1 MSDREMIE
9 ETKKDVPD
17 QMEPVIPEIP
27 AEKSGKEPEVE
38 AAEAA
43 STEPEVE
50 AAESAST
57 EPEVEAAEAA
67 STEPEVEA
75 AESASTEPEVEAA
88 EADSTEPEAKAAEA
102 DSTEL
107 EAKAADADGAEP
119 EAKAAEAD
127 ITEPEAEAAEADS
140 TEPEAKAAEA
150 DSAESETEGQRSRS
164 AGRRSGNRRE
174 KQQPAR
180 PKKEHQASQRENILR
195 LREIK
200 KKKAAMP
207 YMKILAA
214 GGAAVAVVAVVAVA
228 GTVIGNHRDTFSRG
242 MKVET
247 AAASL
252 ETTEAASESTGERN
266 IVLETTLSAEEIAS
280 KEYEK
285 TVQSIVDS
293 YANLGIAEV
302 SGYLNVR
309 KTPESFGEVIGKLPK
324 GGACEILDTSTDGW
338 YKISSGGVTGY
349 VSSQY
354 VYTGDEAKKLAAENV
369 AERAVID
376 ADKLNVRSEPK
387 ADANVVEQVF
397 KNERYDIRGQQDGWI
412 QISSGY
418 ISADYVTVKYALD
431 EAIKQDMRQT
441 VLSLYDNLGVSN
453 VSNYLNVRDN
463 PDEKKGKIIAKLPS
477 NAGCDILDT
486 STSGWYK
493 IRSGNITGYVKSEY
507 ILTGQQAKD
516 KALQVAKLMAI
527 SNTDGVNVRTEP
539 NTNSSIY
546 TQISNSERFLVA
558 DQQDGWVKIEIDDQ
572 DAYLSSDYVDVK
584 YGLEEAIKYTPVVE
598 VADTSSKNDSK
609 NSSKNNTKNNSGKKN
624 SGKKNSANDGA
635 AGSKSGSVSSKR
647 AQIANYAVQFV
658 GNRYV
663 YGGTSLTNGTDCS
676 GFTMSVMAKFGV
688 SLPHNSGAQSGSGKS
703 ITSSQMRP
711 GDLVFYSGSGGINHV
726 ALYIGNGQVCHA
738 SNARSGIKI
747 STWNYRTPA
756 KIVNVL
762 GD

>member
-1 MSDREMIE
+1 MIE

-27 AEKSGKEPEVE
+27 AEKSGKEPEAR
-38 AAEAA
+38 AAEADITEPEA
-43 STEPEVE
+43 KAAEADSTEPETK
-50 AAESAST
+50 AADADGA
-57 EPEVEAAEAA
+57 EPEAK
-67 STEPEVEA
+67 
-75 AESASTEPEVEAA
+75 AA

-174 KQQPAR
+174 KQQPVR

-207 YMKILAA
+207 YMKILTA

-397 KNERYDIRGQQDGWI
+397 KNERYDIKGQQDGWI

-609 NSSKNNTKNNSGKKN
+609 NSSKNN

-663 YGGTSLTNGTDCS
+663 YGGSSLTNGTDCS

-688 SLPHNSGAQSGSGKS
+688 SLPHNSGAQSGCGKS

>member
-1 MSDREMIE
+1 MME
-9 ETKKDVPD
+9 ETKKEDPVSVENAAQEDQITEVPAD
-17 QMEPVIPEIP
+17 ETVGQNAEQPSGGNTAEQSPQMQ
-27 AEKSGKEPEVE
+27 
-38 AAEAA
+38 
-43 STEPEVE
+43 TESVPQ
-50 AAESAST
+50 
-57 EPEVEAAEAA
+57 
-67 STEPEVEA
+67 
-75 AESASTEPEVEAA
+75 
-88 EADSTEPEAKAAEA
+88 EADQQPDDTAAQGQE
-102 DSTEL
+102 
-107 EAKAADADGAEP
+107 AEP
-119 EAKAAEAD
+119 ENEKSETLGADQAETAEAEH
-127 ITEPEAEAAEADS
+127 EPVHR
-140 TEPEAKAAEA
+140 TR
-150 DSAESETEGQRSRS
+150 SERSSGTHRSR
-164 AGRRSGNRRE
+164 
-174 KQQPAR
+174 QPER
-180 PKKEHQASQRENILR
+180 PKKDHQASQRDNILR

-214 GGAAVAVVAVVAVA
+214 GGTAVAIVAVVAVA
-228 GTVIGNHRDTFSRG
+228 GTMIKNHKDAFGG

-252 ETTEAASESTGERN
+252 ETTEAASESGEEKN
-266 IVLETTLSAEEIAS
+266 IVLETTLSAEEIES
-280 KEYEK
+280 KEFEK

-309 KTPESFGEVIGKLPK
+309 KTPESFGEVVGKLPK
-324 GGACEILDTSTDGW
+324 GGACEILDTSTEGW

-387 ADANVVEQVF
+387 AEADVVDQVF
-397 KNERYDIRGQQDGWI
+397 KNERYDIKSQQDGWI
-412 QISSGY
+412 QISDGY

-463 PDEKKGKIIAKLPS
+463 PDETKGKIIAKLPS

-486 STSGWYK
+486 STAGWLK

-598 VADTSSKNDSK
+598 VADTSNSKS
-609 NSSKNNTKNNSGKKN
+609 NTKNSTGKSSSSSKSSGKK
-624 SGKKNSANDGA
+624 SSANDGA

-688 SLPHNSGAQSGSGKS
+688 SLPHNSGSQAGSGKS

-738 SNARSGIKI
+738 SNAKSGIKI

>member
-1 MSDREMIE
+1 MIE

-17 QMEPVIPEIP
+17 QMEPAIPEIP
-27 AEKSGKEPEVE
+27 AEKSEKEPEI
-38 AAEAA
+38 
-43 STEPEVE
+43 
-50 AAESAST
+50 
-57 EPEVEAAEAA
+57 
-67 STEPEVEA
+67 
-75 AESASTEPEVEAA
+75 EAA

-102 DSTEL
+102 DNT
-107 EAKAADADGAEP
+107 EP
-119 EAKAAEAD
+119 EAK
-127 ITEPEAEAAEADS
+127 AAEADS

-150 DSAESETEGQRSRS
+150 DSAEPETEGQRSRS

-354 VYTGDEAKKLAAENV
+354 VYTGDEAKKLATENV

-397 KNERYDIRGQQDGWI
+397 KNERYDIKGQQDGWI

-609 NSSKNNTKNNSGKKN
+609 NSSKNN

>member
-1 MSDREMIE
+1 MSDREMME
-9 ETKKDVPD
+9 ETKKEDPVSVENAAQEDQITEVPAD
-17 QMEPVIPEIP
+17 ETVGQNAEQPSGGNTAEQSPQMQ
-27 AEKSGKEPEVE
+27 
-38 AAEAA
+38 
-43 STEPEVE
+43 TESVPQ
-50 AAESAST
+50 
-57 EPEVEAAEAA
+57 
-67 STEPEVEA
+67 
-75 AESASTEPEVEAA
+75 
-88 EADSTEPEAKAAEA
+88 EADQQPDDTAAQGQE
-102 DSTEL
+102 
-107 EAKAADADGAEP
+107 AEP
-119 EAKAAEAD
+119 ENEKSETLGADQAETAEAEH
-127 ITEPEAEAAEADS
+127 EPVHR
-140 TEPEAKAAEA
+140 TR
-150 DSAESETEGQRSRS
+150 SERSSGTHRSR
-164 AGRRSGNRRE
+164 
-174 KQQPAR
+174 QPER
-180 PKKEHQASQRENILR
+180 PKKDHQASQRDNILR

-214 GGAAVAVVAVVAVA
+214 GGTAVAIVAVVAVA
-228 GTVIGNHRDTFSRG
+228 GTMIKNHKDAFGG

-252 ETTEAASESTGERN
+252 ETTEAASESGEEKN
-266 IVLETTLSAEEIAS
+266 IVLETTLSAEEIES
-280 KEYEK
+280 KEFEK

-309 KTPESFGEVIGKLPK
+309 KTPESFGEVVGKLPK
-324 GGACEILDTSTDGW
+324 GGACEILDTSTEGW

-387 ADANVVEQVF
+387 ADADVVDQVF
-397 KNERYDIRGQQDGWI
+397 KNERYDIKSQQDGWI
-412 QISSGY
+412 QISDGY

-463 PDEKKGKIIAKLPS
+463 PDETKGKIIAKLPS

-486 STSGWYK
+486 STAGWLK

-584 YGLEEAIKYTPVVE
+584 YGLEEAIQYTPVVE
-598 VADTSSKNDSK
+598 VADTSNSKS
-609 NSSKNNTKNNSGKKN
+609 NTKNSTGKSSSSSKSSGKK
-624 SGKKNSANDGA
+624 SSANDGA

-688 SLPHNSGAQSGSGKS
+688 SLPHNSGSQAGSGKS

-738 SNARSGIKI
+738 SNAKSGIKI

>member
-1 MSDREMIE
+1 MSDREMME
-9 ETKKDVPD
+9 ETKKEDPVSVENAAQED
-17 QMEPVIPEIP
+17 QMTEVP
-27 AEKSGKEPEVE
+27 ADETVGQNAEQPSGGNT
-38 AAEAA
+38 AEQ
-43 STEPEVE
+43 SPQMQTESVPQ
-50 AAESAST
+50 
-57 EPEVEAAEAA
+57 
-67 STEPEVEA
+67 
-75 AESASTEPEVEAA
+75 
-88 EADSTEPEAKAAEA
+88 EADQQPDDTAAQGQE
-102 DSTEL
+102 
-107 EAKAADADGAEP
+107 AEP
-119 EAKAAEAD
+119 ENEKSETLGADQAETAEAEH
-127 ITEPEAEAAEADS
+127 EPVHR
-140 TEPEAKAAEA
+140 TR
-150 DSAESETEGQRSRS
+150 SERSSGTHRSR
-164 AGRRSGNRRE
+164 
-174 KQQPAR
+174 QPER
-180 PKKEHQASQRENILR
+180 PKKDHQASQRDNILR

-214 GGAAVAVVAVVAVA
+214 GGTAVAIVAVVAVA
-228 GTVIGNHRDTFSRG
+228 GTMIKNHKDAFGG

-252 ETTEAASESTGERN
+252 ETTEAASESGEEKN
-266 IVLETTLSAEEIAS
+266 IVLETTLSAEEIES
-280 KEYEK
+280 KEFEK

-309 KTPESFGEVIGKLPK
+309 KTPESFGEVVGKLPK
-324 GGACEILDTSTDGW
+324 GGACEILDTSTEGW

-387 ADANVVEQVF
+387 ADADVVDQVF
-397 KNERYDIRGQQDGWI
+397 KNERYDIKSQQDGWI
-412 QISSGY
+412 QISDGY

-463 PDEKKGKIIAKLPS
+463 PDETKGKIIAKLPS

-486 STSGWYK
+486 STAGWLK

-598 VADTSSKNDSK
+598 VADTSNSKS
-609 NSSKNNTKNNSGKKN
+609 NTKNSTGKSSSSSKSSGKK
-624 SGKKNSANDGA
+624 SSANDGA

-738 SNARSGIKI
+738 SNAKSGIKI

>member
-1 MSDREMIE
+1 MSDREMME
-9 ETKKDVPD
+9 ETKKEDPVSVENAAQEDQITEVPADETVGQNAEQPSGGNTAEQSPQMQTESVPQEAD
-17 QMEPVIPEIP
+17 QQPDDT
-27 AEKSGKEPEVE
+27 
-38 AAEAA
+38 AAQGQE
-43 STEPEVE
+43 TEPENE
-50 AAESAST
+50 KSETLGADQAET
-57 EPEVEAAEAA
+57 AEAEH
-67 STEPEVEA
+67 EPVHR
-75 AESASTEPEVEAA
+75 TR
-88 EADSTEPEAKAAEA
+88 
-102 DSTEL
+102 
-107 EAKAADADGAEP
+107 
-119 EAKAAEAD
+119 
-127 ITEPEAEAAEADS
+127 
-140 TEPEAKAAEA
+140 
-150 DSAESETEGQRSRS
+150 SERSSGTHRSR
-164 AGRRSGNRRE
+164 
-174 KQQPAR
+174 QPER
-180 PKKEHQASQRENILR
+180 PKKDHQASQRDNILR

-214 GGAAVAVVAVVAVA
+214 GGTAVAIVAVVAVA
-228 GTVIGNHRDTFSRG
+228 GTMIKNHKDAFGG

-252 ETTEAASESTGERN
+252 ETTEAASESGEEKN
-266 IVLETTLSAEEIAS
+266 IVLETTLSAEEIES
-280 KEYEK
+280 KEFEK

-309 KTPESFGEVIGKLPK
+309 KTPESFGEVVGKLPK
-324 GGACEILDTSTDGW
+324 GGACEILDTSTEGW

-369 AERAVID
+369 VERAVID

-387 ADANVVEQVF
+387 ADADVVDQVF
-397 KNERYDIRGQQDGWI
+397 KNERYDIKSQQDGWI
-412 QISSGY
+412 QISDGY

-463 PDEKKGKIIAKLPS
+463 PDETKGKIIAKLPS

-486 STSGWYK
+486 STAGWLK

-598 VADTSSKNDSK
+598 VADTSNSKS
-609 NSSKNNTKNNSGKKN
+609 NTKNSTGKSSPSSKSSGKK
-624 SGKKNSANDGA
+624 SSANDGA

-688 SLPHNSGAQSGSGKS
+688 SLPHNSGSQAGSGKS

-738 SNARSGIKI
+738 SNAKSGIKI

>member
-1 MSDREMIE
+1 MME
-9 ETKKDVPD
+9 ETKKEDPVSVENAAQEDQITEVPAD
-17 QMEPVIPEIP
+17 ETVGQNAEQPSGGNTAEQSPQMQ
-27 AEKSGKEPEVE
+27 
-38 AAEAA
+38 
-43 STEPEVE
+43 TESVPQ
-50 AAESAST
+50 
-57 EPEVEAAEAA
+57 
-67 STEPEVEA
+67 
-75 AESASTEPEVEAA
+75 
-88 EADSTEPEAKAAEA
+88 EADQQPDDTAAQGQE
-102 DSTEL
+102 
-107 EAKAADADGAEP
+107 AEP
-119 EAKAAEAD
+119 ENEKSETLGADQAETAEAEH
-127 ITEPEAEAAEADS
+127 EPVHR
-140 TEPEAKAAEA
+140 TR
-150 DSAESETEGQRSRS
+150 SERSSGTHRSR
-164 AGRRSGNRRE
+164 
-174 KQQPAR
+174 QPER
-180 PKKEHQASQRENILR
+180 PKKDHQASQRDNILR

-214 GGAAVAVVAVVAVA
+214 GGTAVAIVAVVAVA
-228 GTVIGNHRDTFSRG
+228 GTMIKNHKDAFGG

-252 ETTEAASESTGERN
+252 ETTEAASESGEEKN
-266 IVLETTLSAEEIAS
+266 IVLETTLSAEEIES
-280 KEYEK
+280 KEFEK

-309 KTPESFGEVIGKLPK
+309 KTPESFGEVVGKLPK
-324 GGACEILDTSTDGW
+324 GGACEILDTSTEGW

-387 ADANVVEQVF
+387 ADADVVDQVF
-397 KNERYDIRGQQDGWI
+397 KNERYDIKSQQDGWI
-412 QISSGY
+412 QVSDGY

-463 PDEKKGKIIAKLPS
+463 PDETKGKIIAKLPS

-486 STSGWYK
+486 STAGWLK

-558 DQQDGWVKIEIDDQ
+558 DQQDGWVKIEIDHQ

-598 VADTSSKNDSK
+598 VADTSNSKS
-609 NSSKNNTKNNSGKKN
+609 NTKNSTGKSSSSSKSSGKK
-624 SGKKNSANDGA
+624 SSANDGA

-688 SLPHNSGAQSGSGKS
+688 SLPHNSVSQAGSGKS

-738 SNARSGIKI
+738 SNAKSGIKI

>member
-1 MSDREMIE
+1 MSDREMME
-9 ETKKDVPD
+9 ETKKEDPVSVENAAQEDQITEVPAD
-17 QMEPVIPEIP
+17 ETVGQNEEQPSGGNTAEQSPQMQ
-27 AEKSGKEPEVE
+27 
-38 AAEAA
+38 
-43 STEPEVE
+43 TESVPQ
-50 AAESAST
+50 
-57 EPEVEAAEAA
+57 
-67 STEPEVEA
+67 
-75 AESASTEPEVEAA
+75 
-88 EADSTEPEAKAAEA
+88 EADQQPDDTAAQGQE
-102 DSTEL
+102 
-107 EAKAADADGAEP
+107 AEP
-119 EAKAAEAD
+119 ENEKSETLGADQAETAEAEH
-127 ITEPEAEAAEADS
+127 EPVHR
-140 TEPEAKAAEA
+140 TR
-150 DSAESETEGQRSRS
+150 SERSSGTHRSR
-164 AGRRSGNRRE
+164 
-174 KQQPAR
+174 QPER
-180 PKKEHQASQRENILR
+180 PKKDHQASQRDNILR

-214 GGAAVAVVAVVAVA
+214 GGTAVAIVAVVAVA
-228 GTVIGNHRDTFSRG
+228 GTMIKNHKDMFGG

-252 ETTEAASESTGERN
+252 ETTEAASESGEEKN
-266 IVLETTLSAEEIAS
+266 IVLETTLSAEEIES
-280 KEYEK
+280 KEFEK

-309 KTPESFGEVIGKLPK
+309 KTPESFGEVVGKLPK
-324 GGACEILDTSTDGW
+324 GGACEILDTSTEGW

-387 ADANVVEQVF
+387 ADADVVDQVF
-397 KNERYDIRGQQDGWI
+397 KNERYDIKSQQDGWI
-412 QISSGY
+412 QISDGY

-463 PDEKKGKIIAKLPS
+463 PDETKGKIIAKLPS

-486 STSGWYK
+486 STAGWLK

-598 VADTSSKNDSK
+598 VADTSNSKS
-609 NSSKNNTKNNSGKKN
+609 NTKNSTGKSSSSSKSSGKK
-624 SGKKNSANDGA
+624 SSANDGA

-738 SNARSGIKI
+738 SNAKSGIKI

>member
-27 AEKSGKEPEVE
+27 AEKSEK
-38 AAEAA
+38 
-43 STEPEVE
+43 EPEVE

-67 STEPEVEA
+67 STEPE
-75 AESASTEPEVEAA
+75 T
-88 EADSTEPEAKAAEA
+88 
-102 DSTEL
+102 
-107 EAKAADADGAEP
+107 KAADADGAEP
-119 EAKAAEAD
+119 EAKAAEAANTEPEAEAAEADNTEPEAEAAEADSAEPEAKAAEAD
-127 ITEPEAEAAEADS
+127 ITEPEAKAAEADS

-150 DSAESETEGQRSRS
+150 DSAESETEEQRSRS
-164 AGRRSGNRRE
+164 AGRRFGNRRE
-174 KQQPAR
+174 KQQPVR

-397 KNERYDIRGQQDGWI
+397 KNERYDIKGQQDGWI

-688 SLPHNSGAQSGSGKS
+688 SLPHNSGAQSGCGKS

>member
-1 MSDREMIE
+1 MME
-9 ETKKDVPD
+9 ETKKEDPVSVENAAQEDQITEVPAD
-17 QMEPVIPEIP
+17 ETVGQNAEQPSGGNTAEQSPQMQ
-27 AEKSGKEPEVE
+27 
-38 AAEAA
+38 
-43 STEPEVE
+43 TESVPQ
-50 AAESAST
+50 
-57 EPEVEAAEAA
+57 
-67 STEPEVEA
+67 
-75 AESASTEPEVEAA
+75 
-88 EADSTEPEAKAAEA
+88 EADQQPDDTAAQGQE
-102 DSTEL
+102 
-107 EAKAADADGAEP
+107 AEP
-119 EAKAAEAD
+119 ENEKSETLGADQAETAEAEH
-127 ITEPEAEAAEADS
+127 EPVHR
-140 TEPEAKAAEA
+140 TR
-150 DSAESETEGQRSRS
+150 SERSSGTHRSR
-164 AGRRSGNRRE
+164 
-174 KQQPAR
+174 QPER
-180 PKKEHQASQRENILR
+180 PKKDHQASQRDNILR

-214 GGAAVAVVAVVAVA
+214 GGTAVAIVAVVAVA
-228 GTVIGNHRDTFSRG
+228 GTMIKNHKDAFGG

-252 ETTEAASESTGERN
+252 ETTEAASESGEEKN
-266 IVLETTLSAEEIAS
+266 IVLETTLSAEEIES
-280 KEYEK
+280 KEFEK

-309 KTPESFGEVIGKLPK
+309 KTPESFGEVVGKLPK
-324 GGACEILDTSTDGW
+324 GGACEILDTSTEGW

-387 ADANVVEQVF
+387 ADADVVDQVF
-397 KNERYDIRGQQDGWI
+397 KNERYDIKSQQDGWI
-412 QISSGY
+412 QISDGY

-463 PDEKKGKIIAKLPS
+463 PDETKGKIIAKLPS

-486 STSGWYK
+486 STAGWLK

-598 VADTSSKNDSK
+598 VADTSNSKS
-609 NSSKNNTKNNSGKKN
+609 NTKNSTGKSRSSSKSSGKK
-624 SGKKNSANDGA
+624 SSANDGA

-688 SLPHNSGAQSGSGKS
+688 SLPHNSGSQAGSGKS

-738 SNARSGIKI
+738 SNAKSGIKI

>member
-1 MSDREMIE
+1 MIE

-27 AEKSGKEPEVE
+27 AEKSEKEPEVE
-38 AAEAA
+38 AAEADI
-43 STEPEVE
+43 TEPE
-50 AAESAST
+50 SK
-57 EPEVEAAEAA
+57 
-67 STEPEVEA
+67 
-75 AESASTEPEVEAA
+75 AA
-88 EADSTEPEAKAAEA
+88 EADSTEPESKAAEA
-102 DSTEL
+102 DN
-107 EAKAADADGAEP
+107 
-119 EAKAAEAD
+119 
-127 ITEPEAEAAEADS
+127 TEPEAEAAEADS

-174 KQQPAR
+174 KQQPVR

-397 KNERYDIRGQQDGWI
+397 KNERYDIKGQQDGWI

-609 NSSKNNTKNNSGKKN
+609 NSSKNN

>member
-50 AAESAST
+50 AAE
-57 EPEVEAAEAA
+57 AA
-67 STEPEVEA
+67 STEPETKA
-75 AESASTEPEVEAA
+75 AD
-88 EADSTEPEAKAAEA
+88 ADGAEPEAKAAEVANTEPEAEAAEADNTEPEAEAAEA
-102 DSTEL
+102 DS
-107 EAKAADADGAEP
+107 AEP

-127 ITEPEAEAAEADS
+127 ITEPEAKAAEADS
-140 TEPEAKAAEA
+140 TEPETKAAEA
-150 DSAESETEGQRSRS
+150 DSAESETEEQRSRS
-164 AGRRSGNRRE
+164 AGRRFGNRRE
-174 KQQPAR
+174 KQQPVR

-354 VYTGDEAKKLAAENV
+354 VYTGDEAKKLVAENV

-609 NSSKNNTKNNSGKKN
+609 NSSKNN

>member
-1 MSDREMIE
+1 MSDREMME
-9 ETKKDVPD
+9 ETKKEDPVSVENAAQEDQITEVPADETVGQNAEQPSGGNTAEQSPQMQTESVPQEAD
-17 QMEPVIPEIP
+17 QQPDDT
-27 AEKSGKEPEVE
+27 
-38 AAEAA
+38 AAQGQE
-43 STEPEVE
+43 TEPENE
-50 AAESAST
+50 KSETLGADQAET
-57 EPEVEAAEAA
+57 AEAEH
-67 STEPEVEA
+67 EPVHR
-75 AESASTEPEVEAA
+75 TR
-88 EADSTEPEAKAAEA
+88 
-102 DSTEL
+102 
-107 EAKAADADGAEP
+107 
-119 EAKAAEAD
+119 
-127 ITEPEAEAAEADS
+127 
-140 TEPEAKAAEA
+140 
-150 DSAESETEGQRSRS
+150 SERSSGTHRSR
-164 AGRRSGNRRE
+164 
-174 KQQPAR
+174 QPER
-180 PKKEHQASQRENILR
+180 PKKDHQASQRDNILR

-214 GGAAVAVVAVVAVA
+214 GGTAVAIVAVVAVA
-228 GTVIGNHRDTFSRG
+228 GTMIKNHKDAFGG

-252 ETTEAASESTGERN
+252 ETTEAASESGEEKN
-266 IVLETTLSAEEIAS
+266 IVLETTLSAEEIES
-280 KEYEK
+280 KEFEK

-309 KTPESFGEVIGKLPK
+309 KTPESFGEVVGKLPK
-324 GGACEILDTSTDGW
+324 GGACEILDTSTEGW

-387 ADANVVEQVF
+387 ADADVVDQVF
-397 KNERYDIRGQQDGWI
+397 KNERYDIKSQQDSWI
-412 QISSGY
+412 QISDGY

-463 PDEKKGKIIAKLPS
+463 PDETKGKIIAKLPS

-486 STSGWYK
+486 STAGWLK

-598 VADTSSKNDSK
+598 VADTSNSKS
-609 NSSKNNTKNNSGKKN
+609 NTKNSTGKSSPSSKSSGKK
-624 SGKKNSANDGA
+624 SSANDGA

-688 SLPHNSGAQSGSGKS
+688 SLPHNSGSQAGSGKS

-738 SNARSGIKI
+738 SNAKSGIKI

>member
-1 MSDREMIE
+1 MME
-9 ETKKDVPD
+9 ETEKEDPVSVENAAQEDQITEVPADETVGQNAEQPSGGNTAEQSPQMQTESVPQEAD
-17 QMEPVIPEIP
+17 QQPDDT
-27 AEKSGKEPEVE
+27 
-38 AAEAA
+38 AAQGQE
-43 STEPEVE
+43 TEPENE
-50 AAESAST
+50 KSETLGADQAET
-57 EPEVEAAEAA
+57 AEAEH
-67 STEPEVEA
+67 EPVHR
-75 AESASTEPEVEAA
+75 TR
-88 EADSTEPEAKAAEA
+88 
-102 DSTEL
+102 
-107 EAKAADADGAEP
+107 
-119 EAKAAEAD
+119 
-127 ITEPEAEAAEADS
+127 
-140 TEPEAKAAEA
+140 
-150 DSAESETEGQRSRS
+150 SERSSGTHRSR
-164 AGRRSGNRRE
+164 
-174 KQQPAR
+174 QPER
-180 PKKEHQASQRENILR
+180 PKKDHQASQRDNILR

-214 GGAAVAVVAVVAVA
+214 GGTAVAIVAVVAVA
-228 GTVIGNHRDTFSRG
+228 GTMIKNHKDAFGG

-252 ETTEAASESTGERN
+252 ETTEAASESGEEKN
-266 IVLETTLSAEEIAS
+266 IVLETTLSAEEIES
-280 KEYEK
+280 KEFEK

-309 KTPESFGEVIGKLPK
+309 KTPESFGEVVGKLPK
-324 GGACEILDTSTDGW
+324 GGACEILDTSTEGW

-387 ADANVVEQVF
+387 ADADVVDQVF
-397 KNERYDIRGQQDGWI
+397 KNERYDIKSQQDGWI
-412 QISSGY
+412 QISDGY

-463 PDEKKGKIIAKLPS
+463 PDETKGKIIAKLPS

-486 STSGWYK
+486 STAGWLK

-598 VADTSSKNDSK
+598 VADTSNSKS
-609 NSSKNNTKNNSGKKN
+609 NTKNSTGKSSSSSKSSGKK
-624 SGKKNSANDGA
+624 SSANDGA

-688 SLPHNSGAQSGSGKS
+688 SLPHNSGSQAGSGKS

-738 SNARSGIKI
+738 SNAKSGIKI

>member
-27 AEKSGKEPEVE
+27 AEKSEK
-38 AAEAA
+38 
-43 STEPEVE
+43 
-50 AAESAST
+50 
-57 EPEVEAAEAA
+57 
-67 STEPEVEA
+67 
-75 AESASTEPEVEAA
+75 EPEVEAA

-102 DSTEL
+102 D
-107 EAKAADADGAEP
+107 GAEP

-127 ITEPEAEAAEADS
+127 STEPEAKAAEADSTEPEAEAAEAANTEPEAEAAEADS
-140 TEPEAKAAEA
+140 TESEAKAAEAASTEPEAEAAEA

-174 KQQPAR
+174 KQQPVR

-242 MKVET
+242 MKIET

-252 ETTEAASESTGERN
+252 ETTEAASESSGERN

-309 KTPESFGEVIGKLPK
+309 KTPESFGEVTGKLPK

-354 VYTGDEAKKLAAENV
+354 VYTGDEAKKLAAKNV

-397 KNERYDIRGQQDGWI
+397 KNERYDIKGQQDGWI

-598 VADTSSKNDSK
+598 VADNSSKNDSK
-609 NSSKNNTKNNSGKKN
+609 SNSKNNTKNNSGKKN

-711 GDLVFYSGSGGINHV
+711 GDLIFYSGSGGINHV

>member
-1 MSDREMIE
+1 MME
-9 ETKKDVPD
+9 ETKKEDPVSVENAAQEDQITEVPAD
-17 QMEPVIPEIP
+17 ETVGQNAEQPSGGNTAEQSPQMQ
-27 AEKSGKEPEVE
+27 
-38 AAEAA
+38 
-43 STEPEVE
+43 TESVPQ
-50 AAESAST
+50 
-57 EPEVEAAEAA
+57 
-67 STEPEVEA
+67 
-75 AESASTEPEVEAA
+75 
-88 EADSTEPEAKAAEA
+88 EADQQPDDTAAQGQE
-102 DSTEL
+102 
-107 EAKAADADGAEP
+107 AEP
-119 EAKAAEAD
+119 ENEKSETLGADQAETAEAEH
-127 ITEPEAEAAEADS
+127 EPVHR
-140 TEPEAKAAEA
+140 TR
-150 DSAESETEGQRSRS
+150 SERSSGTHRSR
-164 AGRRSGNRRE
+164 
-174 KQQPAR
+174 QPER
-180 PKKEHQASQRENILR
+180 PKKDHQASQRDNILR

-214 GGAAVAVVAVVAVA
+214 GGTAVAIVAVVAVA
-228 GTVIGNHRDTFSRG
+228 GTMIKNHKDAFGG

-252 ETTEAASESTGERN
+252 ETTEAASESGEEKN
-266 IVLETTLSAEEIAS
+266 IVLETTLSAEEIES
-280 KEYEK
+280 KEFEK

-309 KTPESFGEVIGKLPK
+309 KTPESFGEVVGKLPK
-324 GGACEILDTSTDGW
+324 GGACEILDTSTEGW

-387 ADANVVEQVF
+387 ADADVVDQVF
-397 KNERYDIRGQQDGWI
+397 KNERYDIKSQQDGWI
-412 QISSGY
+412 QISDGY

-463 PDEKKGKIIAKLPS
+463 PDETKGKIIAKLPS

-486 STSGWYK
+486 STAGWLK

-598 VADTSSKNDSK
+598 VADPSHSKS
-609 NSSKNNTKNNSGKKN
+609 NTKNSTGKSSSSSKSSGKK
-624 SGKKNSANDGA
+624 SSANDGA

-738 SNARSGIKI
+738 SNAKSGIKI

>member
-1 MSDREMIE
+1 MME
-9 ETKKDVPD
+9 ETEKEDPVSVENAAQEDQITEVPAD
-17 QMEPVIPEIP
+17 ETVGQNEEQPSGGNTAEQSPQMQ
-27 AEKSGKEPEVE
+27 
-38 AAEAA
+38 
-43 STEPEVE
+43 TESVPQ
-50 AAESAST
+50 
-57 EPEVEAAEAA
+57 
-67 STEPEVEA
+67 
-75 AESASTEPEVEAA
+75 
-88 EADSTEPEAKAAEA
+88 EADQQPDDTAAQGQEA
-102 DSTEL
+102 DQQPDDT
-107 EAKAADADGAEP
+107 AAQGQEAEP
-119 EAKAAEAD
+119 ENEKSETLGADQAETAEAEH
-127 ITEPEAEAAEADS
+127 EPVHR
-140 TEPEAKAAEA
+140 TR
-150 DSAESETEGQRSRS
+150 SERSSGTHRSR
-164 AGRRSGNRRE
+164 
-174 KQQPAR
+174 QPER
-180 PKKEHQASQRENILR
+180 PKKDHQASQRDNILR

-214 GGAAVAVVAVVAVA
+214 GGTAVAIVAVVAVA
-228 GTVIGNHRDTFSRG
+228 GTMIKNHKDMFGG

-252 ETTEAASESTGERN
+252 ETTEAASESGEEKN
-266 IVLETTLSAEEIAS
+266 IVLETTLSAEEIES
-280 KEYEK
+280 KEFEK

-309 KTPESFGEVIGKLPK
+309 KTPESFGEVVGKLPK
-324 GGACEILDTSTDGW
+324 GGACEILDTSTEGW

-354 VYTGDEAKKLAAENV
+354 VYTGDEAKKMAAENV

-387 ADANVVEQVF
+387 ADADVVDQVF
-397 KNERYDIRGQQDGWI
+397 KNERYDIKSQQDGWI
-412 QISSGY
+412 QISDGY

-463 PDEKKGKIIAKLPS
+463 PDETKGKIIAKLPS

-486 STSGWYK
+486 STAGWLK

-598 VADTSSKNDSK
+598 VADTSNSKS
-609 NSSKNNTKNNSGKKN
+609 NTKNSTGKSSSSSKSSGKK
-624 SGKKNSANDGA
+624 SSANDGA

-738 SNARSGIKI
+738 SNAKSGIKI

>member
-1 MSDREMIE
+1 MME
-9 ETKKDVPD
+9 ETEKEDPVSVENAAQEDQITEVPADETVGQNAEQPSGGNTAEQSPQMQTESVPQEAD
-17 QMEPVIPEIP
+17 QQPDDT
-27 AEKSGKEPEVE
+27 
-38 AAEAA
+38 AAQGQE
-43 STEPEVE
+43 TEPENE
-50 AAESAST
+50 KSETLGADQAET
-57 EPEVEAAEAA
+57 AEAEH
-67 STEPEVEA
+67 EPVHR
-75 AESASTEPEVEAA
+75 TR
-88 EADSTEPEAKAAEA
+88 
-102 DSTEL
+102 
-107 EAKAADADGAEP
+107 
-119 EAKAAEAD
+119 
-127 ITEPEAEAAEADS
+127 
-140 TEPEAKAAEA
+140 
-150 DSAESETEGQRSRS
+150 SERSSGTHRSR
-164 AGRRSGNRRE
+164 
-174 KQQPAR
+174 QPER
-180 PKKEHQASQRENILR
+180 PKKDHQASQRDNILR

-214 GGAAVAVVAVVAVA
+214 GGTAVAIVAVVAVA
-228 GTVIGNHRDTFSRG
+228 GTMIKNHKGTFGG

-252 ETTEAASESTGERN
+252 ETTEAASESGEEKN
-266 IVLETTLSAEEIAS
+266 IVLETTLSAEEIES
-280 KEYEK
+280 KEFEK

-309 KTPESFGEVIGKLPK
+309 KTPESFGEVVGKLPK
-324 GGACEILDTSTDGW
+324 GGACEILDTSTEGW

-387 ADANVVEQVF
+387 ADADVVDQVF
-397 KNERYDIRGQQDGWI
+397 KNERYDIKSQQDGWI
-412 QISSGY
+412 QISDGY

-463 PDEKKGKIIAKLPS
+463 PDETKGKIIAKLPS

-486 STSGWYK
+486 STAGWLK

-598 VADTSSKNDSK
+598 VADTSNSKS
-609 NSSKNNTKNNSGKKN
+609 NTKNSTGKSSSSSKSSGKK
-624 SGKKNSANDGA
+624 SSANDGA

-738 SNARSGIKI
+738 SNAKSGIKI

>member
-1 MSDREMIE
+1 MME
-9 ETKKDVPD
+9 ETKKEDPVSVENAAQEDQITEVPAD
-17 QMEPVIPEIP
+17 ETVGQNEEQPSGGNTAEQSPQMQ
-27 AEKSGKEPEVE
+27 
-38 AAEAA
+38 
-43 STEPEVE
+43 TESVPQ
-50 AAESAST
+50 
-57 EPEVEAAEAA
+57 
-67 STEPEVEA
+67 
-75 AESASTEPEVEAA
+75 
-88 EADSTEPEAKAAEA
+88 EADQQPDDTAAQGQE
-102 DSTEL
+102 
-107 EAKAADADGAEP
+107 AEP
-119 EAKAAEAD
+119 ENEKSETLGADQAETAEAEH
-127 ITEPEAEAAEADS
+127 EPVHR
-140 TEPEAKAAEA
+140 TR
-150 DSAESETEGQRSRS
+150 SERSSGTHRSR
-164 AGRRSGNRRE
+164 
-174 KQQPAR
+174 QPER
-180 PKKEHQASQRENILR
+180 PKKDHQASQRDNILR

-214 GGAAVAVVAVVAVA
+214 GGTAVAIVAVVAVA
-228 GTVIGNHRDTFSRG
+228 GTMIKNHKDMFGG

-252 ETTEAASESTGERN
+252 ETTEAASESGEEKN
-266 IVLETTLSAEEIAS
+266 IVLETTLSAEEIES
-280 KEYEK
+280 KEFEK

-309 KTPESFGEVIGKLPK
+309 KTPESFGEVVGKLPK
-324 GGACEILDTSTDGW
+324 GGACEILDTSTEGW

-387 ADANVVEQVF
+387 ADADVVDQVF
-397 KNERYDIRGQQDGWI
+397 KNERYDIKSQQDGWI
-412 QISSGY
+412 QISDGY

-463 PDEKKGKIIAKLPS
+463 PDETKGKIIAKLPS

-486 STSGWYK
+486 STAGWLK

-598 VADTSSKNDSK
+598 VADTSNSKS
-609 NSSKNNTKNNSGKKN
+609 NTKNSTGKSSSSSKSSGKK
-624 SGKKNSANDGA
+624 SSANDGA

-738 SNARSGIKI
+738 SNAKSGIKI

>member
-1 MSDREMIE
+1 MSDREMME
-9 ETKKDVPD
+9 ETEKEDPVSVENAAQEDQITEVPADETVGQNTEQPSGGNTAEQSPQMQTESVPQEAD
-17 QMEPVIPEIP
+17 QQPDDT
-27 AEKSGKEPEVE
+27 
-38 AAEAA
+38 AAQGQE
-43 STEPEVE
+43 TEPENE
-50 AAESAST
+50 KSETLGADQAET
-57 EPEVEAAEAA
+57 AEAEH
-67 STEPEVEA
+67 EPVHR
-75 AESASTEPEVEAA
+75 TR
-88 EADSTEPEAKAAEA
+88 
-102 DSTEL
+102 
-107 EAKAADADGAEP
+107 
-119 EAKAAEAD
+119 
-127 ITEPEAEAAEADS
+127 
-140 TEPEAKAAEA
+140 
-150 DSAESETEGQRSRS
+150 SERSSGTHRSR
-164 AGRRSGNRRE
+164 
-174 KQQPAR
+174 QPER
-180 PKKEHQASQRENILR
+180 PKKDHQASQRDNILR

-214 GGAAVAVVAVVAVA
+214 GGTAVAIVAVVAVA
-228 GTVIGNHRDTFSRG
+228 GTMIKNHKGTFGG

-252 ETTEAASESTGERN
+252 ETTEAASESGEEKN
-266 IVLETTLSAEEIAS
+266 IVLETTLSAEEIES
-280 KEYEK
+280 KEFEK

-309 KTPESFGEVIGKLPK
+309 KTPESFGEVVGKLPK
-324 GGACEILDTSTDGW
+324 GGACEILDTSTEGW

-387 ADANVVEQVF
+387 ADADVVDQVF
-397 KNERYDIRGQQDGWI
+397 KNERHDIKSQQDGWI
-412 QISSGY
+412 QISDGY

-463 PDEKKGKIIAKLPS
+463 PDETKGKIIAKLPS

-486 STSGWYK
+486 STAGWLK

-598 VADTSSKNDSK
+598 VADTSNSKS
-609 NSSKNNTKNNSGKKN
+609 NTKNSTGKSSSSSKSSGKK
-624 SGKKNSANDGA
+624 SSANDGA

-738 SNARSGIKI
+738 SNAKSGIKI

>member
-9 ETKKDVPD
+9 ETKKDAPD

-27 AEKSGKEPEVE
+27 AEESGKEPEAR
-38 AAEAA
+38 AAEAN
-43 STEPEVE
+43 STEPEVK
-50 AAESAST
+50 AAEVRST
-57 EPEVEAAEAA
+57 ELEVKAAEND
-67 STEPEVEA
+67 STELENKV
-75 AESASTEPEVEAA
+75 V
-88 EADSTEPEAKAAEA
+88 EADSTEPE
-102 DSTEL
+102 T
-107 EAKAADADGAEP
+107 
-119 EAKAAEAD
+119 
-127 ITEPEAEAAEADS
+127 
-140 TEPEAKAAEA
+140 KAAEA

-174 KQQPAR
+174 KQQPVR

-397 KNERYDIRGQQDGWI
+397 KNERYDIKGQQDGWI

>member
-1 MSDREMIE
+1 MME
-9 ETKKDVPD
+9 ETKKEDPVSVENAAQEDQITEVPADETVGQNAEQPSGGNTAEQSPQMQTESVPQEAD
-17 QMEPVIPEIP
+17 QQPDDT
-27 AEKSGKEPEVE
+27 
-38 AAEAA
+38 AAQGQE
-43 STEPEVE
+43 TEPENE
-50 AAESAST
+50 KSETLGADQAET
-57 EPEVEAAEAA
+57 AEAEH
-67 STEPEVEA
+67 EPVHR
-75 AESASTEPEVEAA
+75 TR
-88 EADSTEPEAKAAEA
+88 
-102 DSTEL
+102 
-107 EAKAADADGAEP
+107 
-119 EAKAAEAD
+119 
-127 ITEPEAEAAEADS
+127 
-140 TEPEAKAAEA
+140 
-150 DSAESETEGQRSRS
+150 SERSSGTHRSR
-164 AGRRSGNRRE
+164 
-174 KQQPAR
+174 QPER
-180 PKKEHQASQRENILR
+180 PKKDHQASQRDNILR

-214 GGAAVAVVAVVAVA
+214 GGTAVAIVAVVAVA
-228 GTVIGNHRDTFSRG
+228 GTMIKNHKDAFGG

-252 ETTEAASESTGERN
+252 ETTEAASESGEEKN
-266 IVLETTLSAEEIAS
+266 IVLETTLSAEEIES
-280 KEYEK
+280 KEFEK

-309 KTPESFGEVIGKLPK
+309 KTPESFGEVVGKLPK
-324 GGACEILDTSTDGW
+324 GGACEILDTSTEGW

-387 ADANVVEQVF
+387 ADADVVDQVF
-397 KNERYDIRGQQDGWI
+397 KNERYDIKSQQDSWI
-412 QISSGY
+412 QISDGY

-463 PDEKKGKIIAKLPS
+463 PDETKGKIIAKLPS

-486 STSGWYK
+486 STAGWLK

-598 VADTSSKNDSK
+598 VADTSNSKS
-609 NSSKNNTKNNSGKKN
+609 NTKNSTGKSSPSSKSSGKK
-624 SGKKNSANDGA
+624 SSANDGA

-688 SLPHNSGAQSGSGKS
+688 SLPHNSGSQAGSGKS

-738 SNARSGIKI
+738 SNAKSGIKI

>member
-1 MSDREMIE
+1 MIE

-43 STEPEVE
+43 ITEPEAKAAEADSTEPE
-50 AAESAST
+50 A
-57 EPEVEAAEAA
+57 EAAEAA
-67 STEPEVEA
+67 ITEPEA
-75 AESASTEPEVEAA
+75 KAA

-102 DSTEL
+102 DN
-107 EAKAADADGAEP
+107 
-119 EAKAAEAD
+119 
-127 ITEPEAEAAEADS
+127 TEPEAEAAEADS

-174 KQQPAR
+174 KLQPVR

-324 GGACEILDTSTDGW
+324 SGACEILDTSTDGW

-609 NSSKNNTKNNSGKKN
+609 NSSKNN

>member
-1 MSDREMIE
+1 MIE

-17 QMEPVIPEIP
+17 QMEPVIPEIS
-27 AEKSGKEPEVE
+27 AEKSEKEPEVE
-38 AAEAA
+38 AAESA

-75 AESASTEPEVEAA
+75 AE
-88 EADSTEPEAKAAEA
+88 
-102 DSTEL
+102 
-107 EAKAADADGAEP
+107 
-119 EAKAAEAD
+119 AD
-127 ITEPEAEAAEADS
+127 ITEPEAK
-140 TEPEAKAAEA
+140 TAEA
-150 DSAESETEGQRSRS
+150 DSAESETEEQRSRS
-164 AGRRSGNRRE
+164 AGRRFGNRRE
-174 KQQPAR
+174 KQQPVR

-354 VYTGDEAKKLAAENV
+354 VYTGDEAKKLATENV

-609 NSSKNNTKNNSGKKN
+609 NSSKNN

>member
-27 AEKSGKEPEVE
+27 AEKSEKEPEIE

-43 STEPEVE
+43 STEPE
-50 AAESAST
+50 
-57 EPEVEAAEAA
+57 
-67 STEPEVEA
+67 
-75 AESASTEPEVEAA
+75 
-88 EADSTEPEAKAAEA
+88 AKAAEA
-102 DSTEL
+102 NST
-107 EAKAADADGAEP
+107 DP
-119 EAKAAEAD
+119 EAKTAEAD
-127 ITEPEAEAAEADS
+127 NTEPEAE
-140 TEPEAKAAEA
+140 AAEA

-174 KQQPAR
+174 KQQPVR

-354 VYTGDEAKKLAAENV
+354 VYTGDEAKKLAAKNV

-397 KNERYDIRGQQDGWI
+397 KNERYDIKGQQDGWI

>member
-1 MSDREMIE
+1 MSDREMME
-9 ETKKDVPD
+9 ETKKEDPVSVENAAQEDQITEVPAD
-17 QMEPVIPEIP
+17 ETVGQNAEQPSGGNTAEQSPQMQ
-27 AEKSGKEPEVE
+27 
-38 AAEAA
+38 
-43 STEPEVE
+43 TESVPQ
-50 AAESAST
+50 
-57 EPEVEAAEAA
+57 
-67 STEPEVEA
+67 
-75 AESASTEPEVEAA
+75 
-88 EADSTEPEAKAAEA
+88 EADQQPDDTAAQGQE
-102 DSTEL
+102 
-107 EAKAADADGAEP
+107 AEP
-119 EAKAAEAD
+119 ENEKSETLGADQAETAEAEH
-127 ITEPEAEAAEADS
+127 EPVHR
-140 TEPEAKAAEA
+140 TR
-150 DSAESETEGQRSRS
+150 SERSSGTHRSR
-164 AGRRSGNRRE
+164 
-174 KQQPAR
+174 QPER
-180 PKKEHQASQRENILR
+180 PKKDHQANQRDNILR

-214 GGAAVAVVAVVAVA
+214 GGAAVAIVAVVAVA
-228 GTVIGNHRDTFSRG
+228 GTMIKNHKDAFGG

-252 ETTEAASESTGERN
+252 ETTEAASESGEEKN
-266 IVLETTLSAEEIAS
+266 IVLETTLSAEEIES
-280 KEYEK
+280 KEFEK

-309 KTPESFGEVIGKLPK
+309 KTPESFGEVVGKLPK
-324 GGACEILDTSTDGW
+324 GGACEILDTSTEGW

-387 ADANVVEQVF
+387 ADADVVDQIF
-397 KNERYDIRGQQDGWI
+397 KNERYDIKSQQDGWI
-412 QISSGY
+412 QISDGY

-463 PDEKKGKIIAKLPS
+463 PDETKGKIIAKLPS

-486 STSGWYK
+486 STAGWLK

-598 VADTSSKNDSK
+598 VADTSNSKS
-609 NSSKNNTKNNSGKKN
+609 NTKNSTGKSSSSSKSSGKK
-624 SGKKNSANDGA
+624 SSANDGA

-688 SLPHNSGAQSGSGKS
+688 SLPHNSGSQAGSGKS

-738 SNARSGIKI
+738 SNAKSGIKI

>member
-1 MSDREMIE
+1 MME
-9 ETKKDVPD
+9 ETKKEDPVSVENAAQEDQITEVPAD
-17 QMEPVIPEIP
+17 ETVGQNAEQPSGGNTAEQSPQMQ
-27 AEKSGKEPEVE
+27 
-38 AAEAA
+38 
-43 STEPEVE
+43 TESVPQ
-50 AAESAST
+50 
-57 EPEVEAAEAA
+57 
-67 STEPEVEA
+67 
-75 AESASTEPEVEAA
+75 
-88 EADSTEPEAKAAEA
+88 EADQQPDDTAAQGQE
-102 DSTEL
+102 
-107 EAKAADADGAEP
+107 AEP
-119 EAKAAEAD
+119 ENEKSETLGADQAETAEAEH
-127 ITEPEAEAAEADS
+127 EPVHR
-140 TEPEAKAAEA
+140 TR
-150 DSAESETEGQRSRS
+150 SERSSGTHRSR
-164 AGRRSGNRRE
+164 
-174 KQQPAR
+174 QPER
-180 PKKEHQASQRENILR
+180 PKKDHQASQRDNILR

-214 GGAAVAVVAVVAVA
+214 GGTAVAIVAVVAVA
-228 GTVIGNHRDTFSRG
+228 GTMIKNHKDAFGG

-252 ETTEAASESTGERN
+252 ETTEAASESGEEKN
-266 IVLETTLSAEEIAS
+266 IVLETTLSAEEIES
-280 KEYEK
+280 KEFEK

-309 KTPESFGEVIGKLPK
+309 KTPESFGEVVGKLPK
-324 GGACEILDTSTDGW
+324 GGACEILDTSTEGW

-387 ADANVVEQVF
+387 ADADVVDQVF
-397 KNERYDIRGQQDGWI
+397 KNERYDIKSQQDGWI
-412 QISSGY
+412 QISDGY
-418 ISADYVTVKYALD
+418 ISADYVRVKYALD

-463 PDEKKGKIIAKLPS
+463 PDETKGKIIAKLPS

-486 STSGWYK
+486 STAGWLK

-516 KALQVAKLMAI
+516 NALQVAKLMAI

-598 VADTSSKNDSK
+598 VADTSNSKS
-609 NSSKNNTKNNSGKKN
+609 NTKNSTGKSSSSSKSSGKK
-624 SGKKNSANDGA
+624 SSANDGA

-688 SLPHNSGAQSGSGKS
+688 SLPHNSGSQAGSGKS

-738 SNARSGIKI
+738 SNAKSGIKI

>member
-27 AEKSGKEPEVE
+27 AEKSEKEPEIE

-43 STEPEVE
+43 SKEPEI
-50 AAESAST
+50 
-57 EPEVEAAEAA
+57 EAAEAA
-67 STEPEVEA
+67 
-75 AESASTEPEVEAA
+75 
-88 EADSTEPEAKAAEA
+88 STEPEAKAAEA
-102 DSTEL
+102 DST
-107 EAKAADADGAEP
+107 DP
-119 EAKAAEAD
+119 EAKTAEAD
-127 ITEPEAEAAEADS
+127 NTEPEAEAAEADNTEPEAKAAEAASTEPEAKAAEAAS

-174 KQQPAR
+174 KQQPVR

-397 KNERYDIRGQQDGWI
+397 KNERYDIKGQQDGWI

-598 VADTSSKNDSK
+598 VADNSSKNDSK
-609 NSSKNNTKNNSGKKN
+609 SNSKNNTKNNSGKKN

>member
-1 MSDREMIE
+1 MIE

-17 QMEPVIPEIP
+17 QMEPAIPEIP
-27 AEKSGKEPEVE
+27 AEKSEKEPEVE

-43 STEPEVE
+43 STEPE
-50 AAESAST
+50 S
-57 EPEVEAAEAA
+57 
-67 STEPEVEA
+67 
-75 AESASTEPEVEAA
+75 
-88 EADSTEPEAKAAEA
+88 
-102 DSTEL
+102 
-107 EAKAADADGAEP
+107 
-119 EAKAAEAD
+119 
-127 ITEPEAEAAEADS
+127 
-140 TEPEAKAAEA
+140 KAAEA

-174 KQQPAR
+174 KQQPVR

-397 KNERYDIRGQQDGWI
+397 KNERYDIKGQQDGWI

>member
-1 MSDREMIE
+1 MSDREMME
-9 ETKKDVPD
+9 ETKKEDPVSVENAAQEDQITEVPAD
-17 QMEPVIPEIP
+17 ETVGQNAEQPSGGNTAEQSPQMQ
-27 AEKSGKEPEVE
+27 
-38 AAEAA
+38 
-43 STEPEVE
+43 TESVPQ
-50 AAESAST
+50 
-57 EPEVEAAEAA
+57 
-67 STEPEVEA
+67 
-75 AESASTEPEVEAA
+75 
-88 EADSTEPEAKAAEA
+88 EADQQPDDTAAQGQE
-102 DSTEL
+102 
-107 EAKAADADGAEP
+107 AEP
-119 EAKAAEAD
+119 ENEKSETLGADQAETAEAEH
-127 ITEPEAEAAEADS
+127 EPVHR
-140 TEPEAKAAEA
+140 TR
-150 DSAESETEGQRSRS
+150 SERSSGTHRSR
-164 AGRRSGNRRE
+164 
-174 KQQPAR
+174 QPER
-180 PKKEHQASQRENILR
+180 PKKDHQASQRDNILR

-214 GGAAVAVVAVVAVA
+214 GGTAVAIVAVVAVA
-228 GTVIGNHRDTFSRG
+228 GTMIKNHKDAFGG

-252 ETTEAASESTGERN
+252 ETTETASESGEEKN
-266 IVLETTLSAEEIAS
+266 IVLETTLSAEEIES
-280 KEYEK
+280 KEFEK

-309 KTPESFGEVIGKLPK
+309 KTPESFGEVVGKLPK
-324 GGACEILDTSTDGW
+324 GGACEILDTSTEGW

-387 ADANVVEQVF
+387 ADADVVDQVF
-397 KNERYDIRGQQDGWI
+397 KNERYDIKSQQDGWI
-412 QISSGY
+412 QISDGY

-463 PDEKKGKIIAKLPS
+463 PDETKGKIIAKLPS

-486 STSGWYK
+486 STAGWLK

-598 VADTSSKNDSK
+598 VADTSNSKS
-609 NSSKNNTKNNSGKKN
+609 NTKNSTGKSSSSSKSSGKK
-624 SGKKNSANDGA
+624 SSANDGA

-688 SLPHNSGAQSGSGKS
+688 SLPHNSGSQAGSGKS

-738 SNARSGIKI
+738 SNAKSGIKI

>member
-1 MSDREMIE
+1 MSDREMME
-9 ETKKDVPD
+9 ETKKEDPVSVENAAQEDQITEVPAD
-17 QMEPVIPEIP
+17 ETVGQNAEQPSGGNTAEQSPQMQ
-27 AEKSGKEPEVE
+27 
-38 AAEAA
+38 
-43 STEPEVE
+43 TESVPQ
-50 AAESAST
+50 
-57 EPEVEAAEAA
+57 
-67 STEPEVEA
+67 
-75 AESASTEPEVEAA
+75 
-88 EADSTEPEAKAAEA
+88 EADQQPDDTAAQGQE
-102 DSTEL
+102 
-107 EAKAADADGAEP
+107 AEP
-119 EAKAAEAD
+119 ENEKSETLGADQAETAEAEH
-127 ITEPEAEAAEADS
+127 EPVHR
-140 TEPEAKAAEA
+140 TR
-150 DSAESETEGQRSRS
+150 SERSSGTHRSR
-164 AGRRSGNRRE
+164 
-174 KQQPAR
+174 QPER
-180 PKKEHQASQRENILR
+180 PKKDHQASQRDNTLR

-214 GGAAVAVVAVVAVA
+214 GGTAVAIVAVVAVA
-228 GTVIGNHRDTFSRG
+228 GTMIKNHKDAFGG

-252 ETTEAASESTGERN
+252 ETTEAASESGEEKN
-266 IVLETTLSAEEIAS
+266 IVLETTLSAEEIES
-280 KEYEK
+280 KEFEK

-309 KTPESFGEVIGKLPK
+309 KTPESFGEVVGKLPK
-324 GGACEILDTSTDGW
+324 GGACEILDTSTEGW

-387 ADANVVEQVF
+387 ADADVVDQVF
-397 KNERYDIRGQQDGWI
+397 KNERYDIKSQQDGWI
-412 QISSGY
+412 QISDGY

-463 PDEKKGKIIAKLPS
+463 PDETKGKIIAKLPS

-486 STSGWYK
+486 STAGWLK

-598 VADTSSKNDSK
+598 VADTSNSKS
-609 NSSKNNTKNNSGKKN
+609 NTKNSTGKSSSSSKSSGKK
-624 SGKKNSANDGA
+624 SSANDGA

-688 SLPHNSGAQSGSGKS
+688 SLPHNSGSQAGSGKS

-738 SNARSGIKI
+738 SNAKSGIKI

>member
-1 MSDREMIE
+1 MSDREMME
-9 ETKKDVPD
+9 ETKKEDPVSVENAAQEDQITEVPAD
-17 QMEPVIPEIP
+17 ETVGQNAEQPSGGNTAEQSPQMQ
-27 AEKSGKEPEVE
+27 
-38 AAEAA
+38 
-43 STEPEVE
+43 TESVPQ
-50 AAESAST
+50 
-57 EPEVEAAEAA
+57 
-67 STEPEVEA
+67 
-75 AESASTEPEVEAA
+75 
-88 EADSTEPEAKAAEA
+88 EADQQPDDTAAQGQE
-102 DSTEL
+102 
-107 EAKAADADGAEP
+107 AEP
-119 EAKAAEAD
+119 ENEKSETLGADQAETAEAEH
-127 ITEPEAEAAEADS
+127 EPVHR
-140 TEPEAKAAEA
+140 TR
-150 DSAESETEGQRSRS
+150 SERSSGTHRSR
-164 AGRRSGNRRE
+164 
-174 KQQPAR
+174 QPER
-180 PKKEHQASQRENILR
+180 PKKDHQASQRDNILR

-214 GGAAVAVVAVVAVA
+214 GGTAVAIVAVVAVA
-228 GTVIGNHRDTFSRG
+228 GTMIKNHKDAFGG

-252 ETTEAASESTGERN
+252 ETTEAASESGEEKN
-266 IVLETTLSAEEIAS
+266 IVLETTLSAEEIES
-280 KEYEK
+280 KEFEK

-309 KTPESFGEVIGKLPK
+309 MTPESFGEVVGKLPK
-324 GGACEILDTSTDGW
+324 GGACEILDTSTEGW

-387 ADANVVEQVF
+387 ADADVVDQVF
-397 KNERYDIRGQQDGWI
+397 KNERYDIKSQQDGWI
-412 QISSGY
+412 QVSDGY

-463 PDEKKGKIIAKLPS
+463 PDETKGKIIAKLPS

-486 STSGWYK
+486 STAGWLK

-598 VADTSSKNDSK
+598 VADTSNSKS
-609 NSSKNNTKNNSGKKN
+609 NTKNSTGK
-624 SGKKNSANDGA
+624 SSSS
-635 AGSKSGSVSSKR
+635 SKS

-688 SLPHNSGAQSGSGKS
+688 SLPHNSGSQAGSGKS

-738 SNARSGIKI
+738 SNAKSGIKI

>member
-1 MSDREMIE
+1 MME
-9 ETKKDVPD
+9 ETEKEDPVSVENVAQEDQITEVPADETVGQNAEQPSGGNTAERSPQMQTESVPQEAD
-17 QMEPVIPEIP
+17 QQPDDT
-27 AEKSGKEPEVE
+27 
-38 AAEAA
+38 AAQGQE
-43 STEPEVE
+43 TEPENE
-50 AAESAST
+50 KSETLGADQAET
-57 EPEVEAAEAA
+57 AEAEH
-67 STEPEVEA
+67 EPVHR
-75 AESASTEPEVEAA
+75 TR
-88 EADSTEPEAKAAEA
+88 
-102 DSTEL
+102 
-107 EAKAADADGAEP
+107 
-119 EAKAAEAD
+119 
-127 ITEPEAEAAEADS
+127 
-140 TEPEAKAAEA
+140 
-150 DSAESETEGQRSRS
+150 SERSSGTHRSR
-164 AGRRSGNRRE
+164 
-174 KQQPAR
+174 QPER
-180 PKKEHQASQRENILR
+180 PKKDHQASQRDNILR

-214 GGAAVAVVAVVAVA
+214 GGTAVAIVAVVAVA
-228 GTVIGNHRDTFSRG
+228 GTMIKNHKDAFGG

-252 ETTEAASESTGERN
+252 ETTEAASESGEEKN
-266 IVLETTLSAEEIAS
+266 IVLETTLSAEEIES
-280 KEYEK
+280 KEFEK

-309 KTPESFGEVIGKLPK
+309 KTPESFGEVVGKLPK
-324 GGACEILDTSTDGW
+324 GGACEILDTSTEGW

-387 ADANVVEQVF
+387 ADADVVDQVF
-397 KNERYDIRGQQDGWI
+397 KNERYDIKSQQDGWI
-412 QISSGY
+412 QISDGY

-463 PDEKKGKIIAKLPS
+463 PDETKGKIIAKLPS

-486 STSGWYK
+486 STAGWLK

-598 VADTSSKNDSK
+598 VADTSNSKS
-609 NSSKNNTKNNSGKKN
+609 NTKNSTGKSSSSSKSSGKK
-624 SGKKNSANDGA
+624 SSANDGA

-738 SNARSGIKI
+738 SNAKSGIKI

>member
-1 MSDREMIE
+1 MME
-9 ETKKDVPD
+9 ETKKEDPVSVENAAQEDQITEVPAD
-17 QMEPVIPEIP
+17 ETVGQNAEQPSGGNTAEQSPQMQ
-27 AEKSGKEPEVE
+27 
-38 AAEAA
+38 
-43 STEPEVE
+43 TESVPQ
-50 AAESAST
+50 
-57 EPEVEAAEAA
+57 
-67 STEPEVEA
+67 
-75 AESASTEPEVEAA
+75 
-88 EADSTEPEAKAAEA
+88 EADQQPDDTAAQGQE
-102 DSTEL
+102 
-107 EAKAADADGAEP
+107 AEP
-119 EAKAAEAD
+119 ENEKSETLGADQAETAEAEH
-127 ITEPEAEAAEADS
+127 EPVHR
-140 TEPEAKAAEA
+140 TR
-150 DSAESETEGQRSRS
+150 SERSSGTHRSR
-164 AGRRSGNRRE
+164 
-174 KQQPAR
+174 QPER
-180 PKKEHQASQRENILR
+180 PKKDHQASQRDNILR

-214 GGAAVAVVAVVAVA
+214 GGTAVAIVAVVAVA
-228 GTVIGNHRDTFSRG
+228 GTMIKNHKDAFGG

-252 ETTEAASESTGERN
+252 ETTEAASESGEEKN
-266 IVLETTLSAEEIAS
+266 IVLETTLSAEEIES
-280 KEYEK
+280 KEFEK

-309 KTPESFGEVIGKLPK
+309 KTPESFGEVVGKLPK
-324 GGACEILDTSTDGW
+324 GGACEILDTSTEGW

-387 ADANVVEQVF
+387 ADADVVDQVF
-397 KNERYDIRGQQDGWI
+397 KNERYDIKSQQDGWI
-412 QISSGY
+412 QISDGY
-418 ISADYVTVKYALD
+418 ISADYVRVKYALD

-463 PDEKKGKIIAKLPS
+463 PDETKGKIIAKLPS

-486 STSGWYK
+486 STAGWLK

-598 VADTSSKNDSK
+598 VADTSNSKS
-609 NSSKNNTKNNSGKKN
+609 NTKNSTGKSSSSSKSSGKK
-624 SGKKNSANDGA
+624 SSANDGA

-688 SLPHNSGAQSGSGKS
+688 SLPHNSGSQAGSGKS

-738 SNARSGIKI
+738 SNAKSGIKI

>member
-1 MSDREMIE
+1 MME
-9 ETKKDVPD
+9 ETKKEDPVSVENAAQEDQITEVPADETVGQNAEQPSGGNTAEQSPQMQTESVPQEAD
-17 QMEPVIPEIP
+17 QQPDDT
-27 AEKSGKEPEVE
+27 
-38 AAEAA
+38 AAQGQE
-43 STEPEVE
+43 TEPENE
-50 AAESAST
+50 KSETLGADQAET
-57 EPEVEAAEAA
+57 AEAEH
-67 STEPEVEA
+67 EPVHR
-75 AESASTEPEVEAA
+75 TR
-88 EADSTEPEAKAAEA
+88 
-102 DSTEL
+102 
-107 EAKAADADGAEP
+107 
-119 EAKAAEAD
+119 
-127 ITEPEAEAAEADS
+127 
-140 TEPEAKAAEA
+140 
-150 DSAESETEGQRSRS
+150 SERSSGTHRSR
-164 AGRRSGNRRE
+164 
-174 KQQPAR
+174 QPER
-180 PKKEHQASQRENILR
+180 PKKDHQASQRDNILR

-214 GGAAVAVVAVVAVA
+214 GGTAVAIVAVVAVA
-228 GTVIGNHRDTFSRG
+228 GTMIKNHKDAFGG

-252 ETTEAASESTGERN
+252 ETTEAASESGEEKN
-266 IVLETTLSAEEIAS
+266 IVLETTLSAEEIES
-280 KEYEK
+280 KEFEK

-309 KTPESFGEVIGKLPK
+309 KTPESFGEVVGKLPK
-324 GGACEILDTSTDGW
+324 GGACEILDTSTEGW

-387 ADANVVEQVF
+387 ADANVVDQVF
-397 KNERYDIRGQQDGWI
+397 KNERYDIKSQQDGWI
-412 QISSGY
+412 QISDGY

-463 PDEKKGKIIAKLPS
+463 PDETKGKIIAKLPS

-486 STSGWYK
+486 STAGWLK

-598 VADTSSKNDSK
+598 VADTSNSKS
-609 NSSKNNTKNNSGKKN
+609 NTKNSTGKSSSSSKSSGKK
-624 SGKKNSANDGA
+624 SSANDGA

-738 SNARSGIKI
+738 SNAKSGIKI

>member
-1 MSDREMIE
+1 MSDREMME
-9 ETKKDVPD
+9 ETKKEDPVSVENAAQEDQITEVPAD
-17 QMEPVIPEIP
+17 ETVGQNAEQPSGGNTAEQSPQMQ
-27 AEKSGKEPEVE
+27 
-38 AAEAA
+38 
-43 STEPEVE
+43 TESVPQ
-50 AAESAST
+50 
-57 EPEVEAAEAA
+57 
-67 STEPEVEA
+67 
-75 AESASTEPEVEAA
+75 
-88 EADSTEPEAKAAEA
+88 EADQQPDDTAAQGQE
-102 DSTEL
+102 
-107 EAKAADADGAEP
+107 AEP
-119 EAKAAEAD
+119 ENEKSETLGADQAETAEAEH
-127 ITEPEAEAAEADS
+127 EPVHR
-140 TEPEAKAAEA
+140 TR
-150 DSAESETEGQRSRS
+150 SERSSGTHRSR
-164 AGRRSGNRRE
+164 
-174 KQQPAR
+174 QPER
-180 PKKEHQASQRENILR
+180 PKKDHQANQRDNILR

-214 GGAAVAVVAVVAVA
+214 GGTAVAIVAVVAVA
-228 GTVIGNHRDTFSRG
+228 GTMIKNHKDAFGG

-252 ETTEAASESTGERN
+252 ETTEAASESGEEKN
-266 IVLETTLSAEEIAS
+266 IVLETTLSAEEIES
-280 KEYEK
+280 KEFEK

-309 KTPESFGEVIGKLPK
+309 KTPESFGEVVGKLPK
-324 GGACEILDTSTDGW
+324 GGACEILDTSTEGW

-387 ADANVVEQVF
+387 ADADVVDQIF
-397 KNERYDIRGQQDGWI
+397 KNERYDIKSQQDGWI
-412 QISSGY
+412 QISDGY

-463 PDEKKGKIIAKLPS
+463 PDETKGKIIAKLPS

-486 STSGWYK
+486 STAGWLK

-598 VADTSSKNDSK
+598 VADTSNSKS
-609 NSSKNNTKNNSGKKN
+609 NTKNSTGKSSSSSKSSGKK
-624 SGKKNSANDGA
+624 SSANDGA

-688 SLPHNSGAQSGSGKS
+688 SLPHNSGSQAGSGKS

-738 SNARSGIKI
+738 SNAKSGIKI

>member
-1 MSDREMIE
+1 MIE

-27 AEKSGKEPEVE
+27 AEKSEK
-38 AAEAA
+38 
-43 STEPEVE
+43 EPEVE

-67 STEPEVEA
+67 STEPE
-75 AESASTEPEVEAA
+75 T
-88 EADSTEPEAKAAEA
+88 
-102 DSTEL
+102 
-107 EAKAADADGAEP
+107 KAADADGAEP
-119 EAKAAEAD
+119 EAKAAEAANTEPEAEAAEAAN
-127 ITEPEAEAAEADS
+127 TEPEAEAAEADS
-140 TEPEAKAAEA
+140 AEPEAKAAEADITEPEAKAAEA
-150 DSAESETEGQRSRS
+150 DSTEPEAKTAEADSAESETEEQRSRS
-164 AGRRSGNRRE
+164 AGRRFGNRRE
-174 KQQPAR
+174 KQQPVR

-387 ADANVVEQVF
+387 ADANVVEQAF

-609 NSSKNNTKNNSGKKN
+609 NSSKNN

>member
-1 MSDREMIE
+1 MSDREMME
-9 ETKKDVPD
+9 ETKKEDPVSVENAAQEDQITEVPADETVGQNAEQPSGGNTAEQSPQMQTESVPQEAD
-17 QMEPVIPEIP
+17 QQPDDT
-27 AEKSGKEPEVE
+27 
-38 AAEAA
+38 AAQGQE
-43 STEPEVE
+43 TEPENE
-50 AAESAST
+50 KSETLGADQAET
-57 EPEVEAAEAA
+57 AEAEH
-67 STEPEVEA
+67 EPVHR
-75 AESASTEPEVEAA
+75 TR
-88 EADSTEPEAKAAEA
+88 
-102 DSTEL
+102 
-107 EAKAADADGAEP
+107 
-119 EAKAAEAD
+119 
-127 ITEPEAEAAEADS
+127 
-140 TEPEAKAAEA
+140 
-150 DSAESETEGQRSRS
+150 SERSSGTHRSR
-164 AGRRSGNRRE
+164 
-174 KQQPAR
+174 QPER
-180 PKKEHQASQRENILR
+180 PKKDHQASQRDNILR

-214 GGAAVAVVAVVAVA
+214 GGTAVAIVAVVAVA
-228 GTVIGNHRDTFSRG
+228 GTMIKNHKDAFGG

-252 ETTEAASESTGERN
+252 ETTEAASESGEEKN
-266 IVLETTLSAEEIAS
+266 IVLETTLSAEEIES
-280 KEYEK
+280 KEFEK

-309 KTPESFGEVIGKLPK
+309 KTPESFGEVVGKLPK
-324 GGACEILDTSTDGW
+324 GGACEILDTSTEGW

-387 ADANVVEQVF
+387 ADANVVDQVF
-397 KNERYDIRGQQDGWI
+397 KNERYDIKSQQDGWI
-412 QISSGY
+412 QISDGY

-463 PDEKKGKIIAKLPS
+463 PDETKGKIIAKLPS

-486 STSGWYK
+486 STAGWLK

-598 VADTSSKNDSK
+598 VADTSNSKS
-609 NSSKNNTKNNSGKKN
+609 NTKNSTGKSSSSSKSSGKK
-624 SGKKNSANDGA
+624 SSANDGA

-738 SNARSGIKI
+738 SNAKSGIKI